1 VRRSECERAE
11 VAGQVG
17 IAPSGKG
24 FLVERES
31 DGRVLWPPAASSS
44 AAQSDQLRR
53 LKLERVYC
61 LPKDS
66 RRDLTFARIIIL
78 KCIRLKLINMQ
89 INFTIQCSL
98 ND

>member
-1 VRRSECERAE
+1 VTELVAVRRSECERAE

-31 DGRVLWPPAASSS
+31 DGRVLWPLAASSS

-53 LKLERVYC
+53 LKLERVSTAY
-61 LPKDS
+61 
-66 RRDLTFARIIIL
+66 RRTVDGT
-78 KCIRLKLINMQ
+78 
-89 INFTIQCSL
+89 
-98 ND
+98 

>member
-11 VAGQVG
+11 VACQVG

-31 DGRVLWPPAASSS
+31 DGRVLWPPAASSG

-53 LKLERVYC
+53 LKLERCVYC

-66 RRDLTFARIIIL
+66 RWDFTFARIIIL
-78 KCIRLKLINMQ
+78 VYDLI
-89 INFTIQCSL
+89 
-98 ND
+98 